1 MIKIRIIALG
11 KLKESYLREAAEEY
25 AKRLS
30 KYCSLEITELN
41 PVKLSDNPSN
51 NEISAALKAE
61 KENITAKI
69 QKGSKVVA
77 LCIEGKQISSEDLSD
92 VIADSANFGLGDLT
106 FIIGSS
112 YGLSEE
118 LKKIADIKISMSRM
132 TFTHQMARVILLE
145 QIYRAFKIKE
155 GGTYHK

>member
-11 KLKESYLREAAEEY
+11 KLKESYLREAVAEY
-25 AKRLS
+25 SKRLS
-30 KYCSLEITELN
+30 KYCTLEIIKLN
-41 PVKLSDNPSN
+41 PVKLPDNPSE
-51 NEISAALKAE
+51 NEIAAALKNE
-61 KENITAKI
+61 KENIAAKI
-69 QKGSKVVA
+69 QKGSRVIA
-77 LCIEGKQISSEDLSD
+77 LCVEGKQISSEDLSN
-92 VIADSANFGLGDLT
+92 IISHSADFGTGDLT

-118 LKKIADIKISMSRM
+118 IKASADMKISMSKM
-132 TFTHQMARVILLE
+132 TFTHQMARAILLE